1 MDKKKKPKLKIISL
15 GGLGEI
21 GKNMMVI
28 EYGRD
33 IIVIDAGL
41 MFPDEE
47 MLGIDLVLPDFSYL
61 IKNKDR
67 VRAVILTHGH
77 EDHTGALPY
86 LLKRINLPVYG
97 TKLTLGL
104 VESKIEEHNL
114 TNIKFNVIDPSQILS
129 IGTFKIEFMR
139 VCHSIPDGVGLAIH
153 TPLGIL
159 IHTGDFKF
167 DQTPIDGKL
176 TDLEKFASFKDKNVL
191 ALLSDS
197 TNAEVKGF
205 SPSERIVGETLKKL
219 FKQARKRVIVASFA
233 SHLHRIQQI
242 INVAHQTRRKIA
254 VSGRTMITNVE
265 IGQKLGYLKI
275 PANTLIDITEINKY
289 KREEVAI
296 LCTGSQGEPLS
307 ALVRI
312 ASNEHKHI
320 NIERGDTVIVSARP
334 IPGNEKS
341 VSRTIDRLFKCGA
354 NVYYEAISSVHVS
367 GHAAQEELKMMINL
381 ISPKYLIPIHG
392 EFRHLK
398 HHASLIKDLESQ
410 KCNII
415 LASNGDVIEFKDSV
429 ARISHR
435 IPAGII
441 YVDGLGV
448 GDIGDIVLRDRI
460 QLSTDG
466 IFIVIVG
473 IDETTGEIV
482 AGPDLTSRGFVY
494 VKESSELMNEA
505 KDLIEDVLSKTAAKG
520 VTDISALKRDIRGN
534 LSRYLYEHTQRRPM
548 ILPIIIEV

>member
-176 TDLEKFASFKDKNVL
+176 TDFEKFASFKDKNVL

-398 HHASLIKDLESQ
+398 HHASLIKDLEPQ

-435 IPAGII
+435 IPAGVI

-520 VTDISALKRDIRGN
+520 VTDISALKRDIRGS